1 MRSPKDLVSP
11 LMVST
16 SSPRNSRSPKRTS
29 IFRSLVGRSV
39 VRMRS
44 MRFSM
49 DLTRLK
55 VLSMPE

>member
-1 MRSPKDLVSP
+1 
-11 LMVST
+11 MVST

-29 IFRSLVGRSV
+29 IFRSFLGRSV
-39 VRMRS
+39 TRIRS

-55 VLSMPE
+55 VLSIPE